1 MAKTRRDLMTAAA
14 VAATLF
20 SGAKAFAAEAEPTTV
35 VLHVS
40 NYARLSPSD
49 VNGAEEEAT
58 RIYKAADIKVVW
70 VNPGAA
76 ESEAYA
82 GALHLTVL
90 LLNRE
95 MAQHKIDADQIP
107 QNVLGQ
113 AGHATGRAYI
123 FCHRIS
129 AVADTHGQ
137 DFATVL
143 GRVLAHEAGHMVL
156 PVHSHSDTGI
166 MRATLDLSNAP
177 QRFSLE
183 QVAKIHETV
192 AADLLAKR

>member
-1 MAKTRRDLMTAAA
+1 MALLKPCFALVQVYAVGPRLQEADEMAKTRRDLMTAAA

-49 VNGAEEEAT
+49 LNGAEAEAT

-82 GALHLTVL
+82 GA
-90 LLNRE
+90 
-95 MAQHKIDADQIP
+95 
-107 QNVLGQ
+107 
-113 AGHATGRAYI
+113 
-123 FCHRIS
+123 
-129 AVADTHGQ
+129 
-137 DFATVL
+137 
-143 GRVLAHEAGHMVL
+143 
-156 PVHSHSDTGI
+156 
-166 MRATLDLSNAP
+166 
-177 QRFSLE
+177 
-183 QVAKIHETV
+183 
-192 AADLLAKR
+192 